1 MAVGTIARSVLTGI
15 ANAIRQQ
22 NGGSKGYKPSEMA
35 PAVAALD
42 GTKGNVTLQA
52 TMPEGTGIVSS
63 SVYSDGE
70 LVVTASSTPDASRAV
85 VASGRLC
92 AQGRYERIGY
102 MAWGDDR
109 GSVVKAAFAADLSA
123 YDYVNLNYFFHG
135 FSALEEVTGMT
146 NLPGCREM
154 RYAFASCGLTELDLS
169 GFDASQ
175 CEDLFYCFAGSDLVT
190 IWADAD
196 FAYPEGCSG
205 SGMFYSCDAL
215 VGGAGTTYDF
225 SRRNIEYFRIDGGEL
240 APGYLTA
247 KE

>member
-1 MAVGTIARSVLTGI
+1 MAWRPESTPIPFTPLR
-15 ANAIRQQ
+15 RH
-22 NGGSKGYKPSEMA
+22 
-35 PAVAALD
+35 LD
-42 GTKGNVTLQA
+42 GALH
-52 TMPEGTGIVSS
+52 ISRL
-63 SVYSDGE
+63 E
-70 LVVTASSTPDASRAV
+70 LRGAEIAQSRVDPDP
-85 VASGRLC
+85 VAEAL
-92 AQGRYERIGY
+92 YVLEDPERIGY

-135 FSALEEVTGMT
+135 FSALEEVTGMA

-175 CEDLFYCFAGSDLVT
+175 CEDLFYRFAGSDLVT

-215 VGGAGTTYDF
+215 TGGAGTTYDF

-247 KE
+247 GPAV

>member
-1 MAVGTIARSVLTGI
+1 MDGVLTD
-15 ANAIRQQ
+15 
-22 NGGSKGYKPSEMA
+22 
-35 PAVAALD
+35 PAADARDWYWGHL
-42 GTKGNVTLQA
+42 
-52 TMPEGTGIVSS
+52 
-63 SVYSDGE
+63 YSDGE

-135 FSALEEVTGMT
+135 FSALEEVTGMA

-175 CEDLFYCFAGSDLVT
+175 CEDLFYCFAGSGLVT

-205 SGMFYSCDAL
+205 SGMFYSYDAL